1 VRNKAVFFDRDGII
15 NIDKGY
21 VSDSDDFEFVDGI
34 HALIRHINSK
44 KLQCIVVTNQSG
56 IARGM
61 YSVEQFKRLTQW
73 MLDTLLSDAAII
85 DDVYF
90 CPHHPSAGDT
100 SNTRKCICRKPQPGM
115 LFFASVE
122 HDIDLTQSIMIGD
135 SERDIEA
142 AIIANLKQ
150 AIWVTSTTDPV
161 ALERLHYTKEAYQAD
176 TQITIVPTVSSILA
190 TLRID

>member
-1 VRNKAVFFDRDGII
+1 MRNKAVFFDRDGII

-73 MLDTLLSDAAII
+73 MLDTLLSDA
-85 DDVYF
+85 DLYLRRNK
-90 CPHHPSAGDT
+90 S
-100 SNTRKCICRKPQPGM
+100 SN
-115 LFFASVE
+115 
-122 HDIDLTQSIMIGD
+122 D
-135 SERDIEA
+135 
-142 AIIANLKQ
+142 
-150 AIWVTSTTDPV
+150 
-161 ALERLHYTKEAYQAD
+161 
-176 TQITIVPTVSSILA
+176 
-190 TLRID
+190 

>member
-1 VRNKAVFFDRDGII
+1 MRNKAVFFDRDGII

-73 MLDTLLSDAAII
+73 MVILCFLMPLLLMMCTFAHITQAQETLQI
-85 DDVYF
+85 
-90 CPHHPSAGDT
+90 
-100 SNTRKCICRKPQPGM
+100 
-115 LFFASVE
+115 
-122 HDIDLTQSIMIGD
+122 
-135 SERDIEA
+135 
-142 AIIANLKQ
+142 
-150 AIWVTSTTDPV
+150 PV
-161 ALERLHYTKEAYQAD
+161 CVFVVNHSQVCCFLL
-176 TQITIVPTVSSILA
+176 P
-190 TLRID
+190 